1 MKERCFRKENISYS
15 LYGGRGITV
24 CEEWVKSFMAF
35 REWAQKNG
43 YAENLSIDRTDSN
56 GNYCPEN
63 CRWVTAKEQSNNTRR
78 NVFIT
83 YKEKTM
89 TVSEWAEITGIKKE
103 TLADRKRRGWSDS
116 DCIEIPV
123 VKGNNQKTKHNN

>member
-1 MKERCFRKENISYS
+1 
-15 LYGGRGITV
+15 
-24 CEEWVKSFMAF
+24 MAF
-35 REWAQKNG
+35 REWALKNG